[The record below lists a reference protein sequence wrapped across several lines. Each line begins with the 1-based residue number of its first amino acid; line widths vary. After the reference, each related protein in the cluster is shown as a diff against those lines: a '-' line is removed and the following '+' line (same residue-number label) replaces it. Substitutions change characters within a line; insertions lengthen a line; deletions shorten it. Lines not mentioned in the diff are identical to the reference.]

1 MREAIREAIREAAE
15 VISWSSDG
23 THRVKPIG
31 GDADDDRRAVAHRR
45 RCHAGDGGVLDAAQ
59 TLRH

>member
-1 MREAIREAIREAAE
+1 MVIR
-15 VISWSSDG
+15 WSSDG
-23 THRVKPIG
+23 THRVKSIG
-31 GDADDDRRAVAHRR
+31 GDADDDRRAVTHRR